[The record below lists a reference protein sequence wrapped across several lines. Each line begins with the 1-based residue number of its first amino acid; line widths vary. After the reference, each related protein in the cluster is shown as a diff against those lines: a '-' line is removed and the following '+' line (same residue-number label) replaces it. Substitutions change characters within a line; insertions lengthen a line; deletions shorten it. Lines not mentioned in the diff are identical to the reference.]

1 MVPIREEEEVNHFEE
16 RHIAAHIYKAAL
28 MLAGHSEALFLAKM
42 AHAKGDEEKAVE
54 YVEKAESYRDDLAKL
69 LAANNRTVIR

>member
-1 MVPIREEEEVNHFEE
+1 MNHFEE

-42 AHAKGDEEKAVE
+42 AHAKGDEEKAVK